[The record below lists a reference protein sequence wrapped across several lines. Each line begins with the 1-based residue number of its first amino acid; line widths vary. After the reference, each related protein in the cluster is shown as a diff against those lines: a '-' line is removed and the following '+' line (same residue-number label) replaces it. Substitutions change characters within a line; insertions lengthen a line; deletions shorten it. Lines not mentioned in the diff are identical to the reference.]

1 MPASRTPATA
11 GSSGSTGTLDE
22 AVLCQ
27 TLADHHGGPARMVVG
42 IALRQHLDGLV
53 LTPTELIHNN
63 RHLKA
68 LLAKTTLVE
77 SALGKVATVQAR
89 LPGQE
94 AKARRRAL
102 DNAVAETSAKA
113 RAVQLAFTGLPRGR
127 ALIDSILRAPPG
139 RSPTGDAAF
148 DLRAAVCL
156 ELEECRTWTSKLD
169 ALIQL
174 FPAERE
180 DALSAALDEVIG
192 DLLASPAATQELL
205 GSTPAGGSPLVA
217 LCDLL
222 FGRVPMEAFGP
233 NRLGVLNG
241 LFRQGRLP
249 AARDLVLER
258 IRRQLRAPQ
267 PLGRGTAEQEA
278 DLLRM
283 LIGHLLTP
291 AGLTGG
297 AAMADALT
305 VRYSRRL
312 EQGGATAYRR
322 SIVGLSETQP
332 DLICRIHYLA
342 AVSAVPAAE
351 RHIGEIV
358 DALDA
363 ALKNELLVEN
373 MVLQTPDTALL
384 RRSLTGAV
392 EAIRLSGLRE
402 DERERIAARAA
413 SVVDEFARRG
423 RLIQRL
429 RQIEPLPRRRTIRLA
444 ELACSGL
451 VSDDGALSI
460 LRQHILDTARQPQ
473 FQAELAAA
481 QGDDIAQAEV
491 RRLYELLDR
500 LRQMPLTSAKTLPQD
515 VQPGPASTPAFT
527 YEPCGATALPTVPA
541 PAVRKPALP
550 VSTAAVTVT
559 VPRPSPSALCP
570 GCFVPKA
577 PREVCRECGYPVRVQ
592 NRSGVHLLPGTRLL
606 SRYLVGRV
614 LGQGGFGATYLGW
627 DERLQVKVA
636 VKEFYPA
643 NLVSRATGSPGV
655 VPFSD
660 EHALSFS
667 TGLAKFL
674 EEARMLA
681 RLREVKEVVSVQDF
695 FGENGTA
702 YIVMELL
709 DGRTLK
715 RHVVESGGR
724 IDARKTLSLLS
735 PIMKALHAVHEQ
747 GLVHRD
753 ISPDN
758 IFLTSGGDRKLLDF
772 GAARH
777 AAGMGADLTVILKPG
792 YAPPEQ
798 YAPDGKQGPWTDVY
812 ALCATA
818 YYALTGKTPPDA
830 TSRFMSDR
838 VPRLAESGATVAPGF
853 EKVLLSGLSMRW
865 QERPRSMRDL
875 LVALTGTL
883 NGP

>member
-1 MPASRTPATA
+1 MPASRTPASA
-11 GSSGSTGTLDE
+11 RAPGPAGTLDE
-22 AVLCQ
+22 AALCQ
-27 TLADHHGGPARMVVG
+27 TLADHHGGPARMVIG

-53 LTPTELIHNN
+53 LTPAELIHNS

-68 LLAKTTLVE
+68 LQSKTTLME
-77 SALGKVATVQAR
+77 ATLTKVATVQAR
-89 LPGQE
+89 LPGQD

-102 DNAVAETSAKA
+102 DNAVSETSAKA
-113 RAVQLAFTGLPRGR
+113 RTAQLAFNGLARGR
-127 ALIDSILRAPPG
+127 PLIDSILRSAPG
-139 RSPTGDAAF
+139 KSPTGDAAF
-148 DLRAAVCL
+148 DLRVAVCL

-192 DLLASPAATQELL
+192 DVLASPAATQELF
-205 GSTPAGGSPLVA
+205 GHTPAGGSPLVA
-217 LCDLL
+217 LCNLL

-249 AARDLVLER
+249 AARDMVLER

-267 PLGRGTAEQEA
+267 PLGRGVAEQEA
-278 DLLRM
+278 DLLRT
-283 LIGHLLTP
+283 LTGHLLTP

-297 AAMADALT
+297 SAMADALT

-312 EQGGATAYRR
+312 EQGGASAYRR

-332 DLICRIHYLA
+332 DLICRIHYLT
-342 AVSAVPAAE
+342 AVSTVSAAE
-351 RHIGEIV
+351 RHMGEIV

-363 ALKNELLVEN
+363 ALRNELLVEN
-373 MVLQTPDTALL
+373 MVLQTPDTALV
-384 RRSLTGAV
+384 RQSLTGAV
-392 EAIRLSGLRE
+392 EAIRGSGLRE
-402 DERERIAARAA
+402 DDRKRIAARAA
-413 SVVDEFARRG
+413 SVVDEFALRG
-423 RLIQRL
+423 RLVQRL
-429 RQIEPLPRRRTIRLA
+429 RQIEPLPRRRIVRLA

-451 VSDDGALSI
+451 VRDDAASSI
-460 LRQHILDTARQPQ
+460 LRQHILETARQPH
-473 FQAELAAA
+473 FQAELANT

-500 LRQMPLTSAKTLPQD
+500 LNQMQLPPANPSPQ
-515 VQPGPASTPAFT
+515 VIQPGPGSAF
-527 YEPCGATALPTVPA
+527 EPCGATAPPTVVA
-541 PAVRKPALP
+541 PSARNPALP
-550 VSTAAVTVT
+550 VIAAPVITVAA
-559 VPRPSPSALCP
+559 SGLCP
-570 GCFVPKA
+570 GCFIPKA
-577 PREVCRECGYPVRVQ
+577 PREVCRDCGYPVRVQ
-592 NRSGVHLLPGTRLL
+592 NRNGVHLLPGTRLL
-606 SRYLVGRV
+606 GRYLVGNV

-627 DERLQVKVA
+627 DERLQIKVA

-643 NLVSRATGSPGV
+643 NLVSRVAGSPGV
-655 VPFSD
+655 APFSD
-660 EHALSFS
+660 EHAQSFS
-667 TGLAKFL
+667 AGMKKFL

-681 RLREVKEVVSVQDF
+681 RLREVREIVSVQDF
-695 FGENGTA
+695 FEQNETA

-715 RHVVESGGR
+715 RHIAESGGR
-724 IDARKTLSLLS
+724 IDARKTLTLLS

-747 GLVHRD
+747 GLIHRD

-777 AAGMGADLTVILKPG
+777 AAGKSADLTVILKPG

-798 YAPDGKQGPWTDVY
+798 YAPDGNQGPWTDVY

-838 VPRLAESGATVAPGF
+838 VPRLAEGGATVPPGF
-853 EKVLLSGLSMRW
+853 EKVLSSGLSMRW
-865 QERPRSMRDL
+865 QDRPRSMRDL
-875 LVALTGTL
+875 LLALNGAL

>member
-1 MPASRTPATA
+1 MPASRTPASA
-11 GSSGSTGTLDE
+11 GAPGSVGTLDE
-22 AVLCQ
+22 AVLCH
-27 TLADHHGGPARMVVG
+27 TLAEHHGGPARMVIG
-42 IALRQHLDGLV
+42 IVLRQHLDSLV
-53 LTPTELIHNN
+53 LTPTELIHNA

-68 LLAKTTLVE
+68 LQAKATLME
-77 SALGKVATVQAR
+77 SALGRIATVQAR

-102 DNAVAETSAKA
+102 DNAVSETAAKA
-113 RAVQLAFTGLPRGR
+113 RAVQTAFSGLARGR
-127 ALIDSILRAPPG
+127 ALIESVLRSAPG
-139 RSPTGDAAF
+139 KSPTGDAGF

-169 ALIQL
+169 ALMQL
-174 FPAERE
+174 FPAERQ

-192 DLLASPAATQELL
+192 DVLASPAATHELL
-205 GSTPAGGSPLVA
+205 GSTPAGGSPLVT
-217 LCDLL
+217 LCNLL
-222 FGRVPMEAFGP
+222 YGRVPIEAFGP
-233 NRLGVLNG
+233 NRLGGLNG

-249 AARDLVLER
+249 AARSMVLER

-267 PLGRGTAEQEA
+267 TLGRGTAEQEA
-278 DLLRM
+278 DLLRTLM
-283 LIGHLLTP
+283 GHLLSP

-312 EQGGATAYRR
+312 EQGGASAYRR

-351 RHIGEIV
+351 RHMGEIV

-373 MVLQTPDTALL
+373 MVLQTPDTALVRQAL
-384 RRSLTGAV
+384 SGAV
-392 EAIRLSGLRE
+392 EAIRGSALPE
-402 DERERIAARAA
+402 QDRERIAARAG
-413 SVVDEFARRG
+413 SVADEFARRG
-423 RLIQRL
+423 RLVQRL
-429 RQIEPLPRRRTIRLA
+429 RQIEPLPRRRIIRLA
-444 ELACSGL
+444 ELACCGL
-451 VSDDGALSI
+451 VSDDGALSA
-460 LRQHILDTARQPQ
+460 LRQHILDTVRQPQ
-473 FQAELAAA
+473 FQAELAGA

-500 LRQMPLTSAKTLPQD
+500 LSQMPLPSAKPSPPVSQS
-515 VQPGPASTPAFT
+515 GAGAAF
-527 YEPCGATALPTVPA
+527 EPCGATALPTVVA
-541 PAVRKPALP
+541 PPVRGIASP
-550 VSTAAVTVT
+550 VSVAAVTMEA
-559 VPRPSPSALCP
+559 SAAAAPGLCP
-570 GCFVPKA
+570 ACFVPKA
-577 PREVCRECGYPVRVQ
+577 PREACRDCGYPVRLQ
-592 NRSGVHLLPGTRLL
+592 NRAGVHLLPGTRLL
-606 SRYLVGRV
+606 GRYLVGRV

-627 DERLQVKVA
+627 DERLQIRVA
-636 VKEFYPA
+636 VKEFYPT
-643 NLVSRATGSPGV
+643 NLVSRATGSSGV

-660 EHALSFS
+660 DHARGFS
-667 TGLAKFL
+667 AGLAKFL

-681 RLREVKEVVSVQDF
+681 RLREVKEIVSVQDF
-695 FGENGTA
+695 FEENETA
-702 YIVMELL
+702 YLVMELL

-715 RHVVESGGR
+715 RHVAESGGR
-724 IDARKTLSLLS
+724 IAARQTLILLS
-735 PIMKALHAVHEQ
+735 PIIKALHAVHEQ
-747 GLVHRD
+747 GLIHRD

-758 IFLTSGGDRKLLDF
+758 IFLTSGGERKLLDF

-777 AAGMGADLTVILKPG
+777 AAGKSADLTVILKPG

-838 VPRLAESGATVAPGF
+838 VPRLAEGGATVPPGF
-853 EKVLLSGLSMRW
+853 EKVLLCGLSMRW
-865 QERPRSMRDL
+865 QDRPRSMRDL
-875 LVALTGTL
+875 LVALTAAM

>member
-1 MPASRTPATA
+1 MPASRMPVSAGAT
-11 GSSGSTGTLDE
+11 GSAGTLDE
-22 AVLCQ
+22 AALCQ
-27 TLADHHGGPARMVVG
+27 TLAEHHGGPARMVIG
-42 IALRQHLDGLV
+42 IVLRPHLDGLV
-53 LTPTELIHNN
+53 LTPTELIHNS

-68 LLAKTTLVE
+68 LQAKATLME
-77 SALGKVATVQAR
+77 SALGRIATVQAR

-102 DNAVAETSAKA
+102 DNAVAETAAKA
-113 RAVQLAFTGLPRGR
+113 RAAQSALSGLARGR
-127 ALIDSILRAPPG
+127 ALIDSILRNAAG
-139 RSPTGDAAF
+139 KSPTGDVEF
-148 DLRAAVCL
+148 DLRAAL
-156 ELEECRTWTSKLD
+156 SMELEECRTWTSKLD
-169 ALIQL
+169 ALMQM
-174 FPAERE
+174 FPAERQ
-180 DALSAALDEVIG
+180 DALSTALDEVIG
-192 DLLASPAATQELL
+192 DLLASPAATHELL
-205 GSTPAGGSPLVA
+205 GSAPAGGAPLVT
-217 LCDLL
+217 LCNLL
-222 FGRVPMEAFGP
+222 FGRVPMDAFGP

-249 AARDLVLER
+249 AARAMVLER

-278 DLLRM
+278 NLLRALM
-283 LIGHLLTP
+283 GHLLSP

-312 EQGGATAYRR
+312 EQGGASAFRR

-342 AVSAVPAAE
+342 AVSMVPAAE
-351 RHIGEIV
+351 RHMGEIV

-373 MVLQTPDTALL
+373 MVLQTPDTALV
-384 RRSLTGAV
+384 RQALTGAV
-392 EAIRLSGLRE
+392 DAIRGAAALP
-402 DERERIAARAA
+402 DHDRERIAARAA
-413 SVVDEFARRG
+413 SVVDEFTRRG
-423 RLIQRL
+423 RLVQRL
-429 RQIEPLPRRRTIRLA
+429 RQIEPLPRRRIIRLA

-451 VSDDGALSI
+451 IGDDAALSA
-460 LRQHILDTARQPQ
+460 LRQHILDTVRQPP

-500 LRQMPLTSAKTLPQD
+500 LSQKALPTAKPSPPAGRLGSAG
-515 VQPGPASTPAFT
+515 VS
-527 YEPCGATALPTVPA
+527 EPCGATALPTVVAPSIRGVVPPA
-541 PAVRKPALP
+541 AIAAAMTEAP
-550 VSTAAVTVT
+550 VTA
-559 VPRPSPSALCP
+559 PGLCP
-570 GCFVPKA
+570 ACFVPKG
-577 PREVCRECGYPVRVQ
+577 PREACRDCGYPVRVQ
-592 NRSGVHLLPGTRLL
+592 NRAGVHLLPGTRLL
-606 SRYLVGRV
+606 GRYLVGRV

-627 DERLQVKVA
+627 DERLQIKVA

-643 NLVSRATGSPGV
+643 NLVSRAAGSSGV

-660 EHALSFS
+660 DHARGFS
-667 TGLAKFL
+667 AGLAKFL

-681 RLREVKEVVSVQDF
+681 RLREVKEIVSVQDF
-695 FGENGTA
+695 FEENETA
-702 YIVMELL
+702 YLVMELL

-715 RHVVESGGR
+715 RHVAESGGR
-724 IDARKTLSLLS
+724 IAARPTLTLLS
-735 PIMKALHAVHEQ
+735 PIIKALHAVHEQ
-747 GLVHRD
+747 GLIHRD

-758 IFLTSGGDRKLLDF
+758 IFLTSGGERKLLDF

-777 AAGMGADLTVILKPG
+777 AAGKSADLTVILKPG

-812 ALCATA
+812 ALCATV

-838 VPRLAESGATVAPGF
+838 VPRLAEGGATVPPGF

-865 QERPRSMRDL
+865 QDRPRSMRDL
-875 LVALTGTL
+875 LVALTSAI

>member
-1 MPASRTPATA
+1 
-11 GSSGSTGTLDE
+11 
-22 AVLCQ
+22 
-27 TLADHHGGPARMVVG
+27 MVVG

-94 AKARRRAL
+94 AKTRRRAL

-550 VSTAAVTVT
+550 VSTAAVTAT

-643 NLVSRATGSPGV
+643 NLVSRATGSLGV

-660 EHALSFS
+660 EHAHSFS
-667 TGLAKFL
+667 AGLAKFL

>member
-1 MPASRTPATA
+1 MPASRTPVSA
-11 GSSGSTGTLDE
+11 GASGPAGTLDE
-22 AVLCQ
+22 AALCQ
-27 TLADHHGGPARMVVG
+27 TLADHHGGPARMVIG

-53 LTPTELIHNN
+53 LTPTELIHNG

-68 LLAKTTLVE
+68 LQAKATLME
-77 SALGKVATVQAR
+77 SALGKVAAVQAR

-94 AKARRRAL
+94 SKARRRVL
-102 DNAVAETSAKA
+102 DNAVSETAAKA
-113 RAVQLAFTGLPRGR
+113 RAAQIAFAGLARGR
-127 ALIDSILRAPPG
+127 TLIDSILRCAPG
-139 RSPTGDAAF
+139 KSPTGDAAF
-148 DLRAAVCL
+148 DLRVAVCL
-156 ELEECRTWTSKLD
+156 DLEDCRTWASKLD

-180 DALSAALDEVIG
+180 DALSTALDEVIG
-192 DLLASPAATQELL
+192 DVLASPAATQELF
-205 GSTPAGGSPLVA
+205 GNTPTGGSPLVA
-217 LCDLL
+217 LCNLL

-233 NRLGVLNG
+233 NRMGVLNG

-249 AARDLVLER
+249 AARDMVLER

-267 PLGRGTAEQEA
+267 TLGRGTAEHEA
-278 DLLRM
+278 DLLRT

-312 EQGGATAYRR
+312 EQGGASAYRR
-322 SIVGLSETQP
+322 SIVGLSETLP

-351 RHIGEIV
+351 RHMREIV

-363 ALKNELLVEN
+363 ALRNELLVEN
-373 MVLQTPDTALL
+373 MVLQTPDTALV
-384 RRSLTGAV
+384 RQSLTGAV
-392 EAIRLSGLRE
+392 EAIRGSNLQ
-402 DERERIAARAA
+402 DDDRERIAARAA

-429 RQIEPLPRRRTIRLA
+429 RQIEPLPRRRIIRLA

-451 VSDDGALSI
+451 VRDEGVSSI
-460 LRQHILDTARQPQ
+460 LRQHILETARQPQ
-473 FQAELAAA
+473 FQAELAGA

-500 LRQMPLTSAKTLPQD
+500 LSQTQLPPAKASLQVTR
-515 VQPGPASTPAFT
+515 PGPASAF
-527 YEPCGATALPTVPA
+527 EPCGATALPTVVAPPVRTIASPA
-541 PAVRKPALP
+541 G
-550 VSTAAVTVT
+550 AAVAVADAPTVG
-559 VPRPSPSALCP
+559 VAAASGLCP
-570 GCFVPKA
+570 ACFMPKTQ
-577 PREVCRECGYPVRVQ
+577 REVCRDCGYPVRVQ
-592 NRSGVHLLPGTRLL
+592 NRNGVHLLPGTRLL

-627 DERLQVKVA
+627 DERLQIKVA

-643 NLVSRATGSPGV
+643 NLVSRVIGSPGV
-655 VPFSD
+655 IPFSD
-660 EHALSFS
+660 EHARSFS
-667 TGLAKFL
+667 AGLAKFL

-681 RLREVKEVVSVQDF
+681 RLREVKEIVSVQDF
-695 FGENGTA
+695 FGENETA

-715 RHVVESGGR
+715 RHVAESGGR
-724 IDARKTLSLLS
+724 LEARKTLTLLS

-747 GLVHRD
+747 GLIHRD

-758 IFLTSGGDRKLLDF
+758 IFLTSGGERKLLDF

-777 AAGMGADLTVILKPG
+777 AAGRSADLTVILKPG

-838 VPRLAESGATVAPGF
+838 VPRLAEGGATVPPGF

-865 QERPRSMRDL
+865 QDRPRSMRDL
-875 LVALTGTL
+875 LVALTGAI